1 RFGDPITLIALATVT
16 YKTTNSALFTALAVV
31 IASVPTAVFGFFA
44 GAIGDALGARRAM
57 VMSDIGRAVLIAAI
71 PQFLEG
77 GAPLVGDSV
86 EGVRFIFDTAV
97 LRVNTYF
104 SLAAQ
109 LALPVVNGLTP
120 VYLVRRFAN
129 GDADFGAALFGV
141 AEAALA
147 AGAVAAG
154 LTLPEYMTQ

>member
-1 RFGDPITLIALATVT
+1 
-16 YKTTNSALFTALAVV
+16 S
-31 IASVPTAVFGFFA
+31 PTRRPSDLSGRKVRLGHLMAD
-44 GAIGDALGARRAM
+44 AI
-57 VMSDIGRAVLIAAI
+57 
-71 PQFLEG
+71 
-77 GAPLVGDSV
+77 
-86 EGVRFIFDTAV
+86 EGVQFIFDSAV

-154 LTLPEYMTQ
+154 LTLPEYMTQYRKGQLLVVGFASYGILLILLGVAPSLLPA